1 MIECLLHQH
10 DWQTFLIDKVEIT
23 FFLPCPVCDE
33 TANKVIT
40 PRLILPGTASISIQK
55 ETHEMATIKMEGK

>member
-1 MIECLLHQH
+1 MIECLLHQWH
-10 DWQTFLIDKVEIT
+10 DCQIFPIEIKK
-23 FFLPCPVCDE
+23 FPPCPVCDE